1 MSSHYPLPLPP
12 YTDDGMFRL
21 LSTQQLFVLLSCLE
35 ESHLFARSFNSNES
49 QRIILM
55 KAGKIKRKRK
65 ERVYTWICFI
75 SICMYLLAYFYFP
88 TKFMN
93 IGTVRNFYF

>member
-55 KAGKIKRKRK
+55 KAGKRKR
-65 ERVYTWICFI
+65 EREKREYTCGSACMLI
-75 SICMYLLAYFYFP
+75 STFP
-88 TKFMN
+88 QN
-93 IGTVRNFYF
+93 S